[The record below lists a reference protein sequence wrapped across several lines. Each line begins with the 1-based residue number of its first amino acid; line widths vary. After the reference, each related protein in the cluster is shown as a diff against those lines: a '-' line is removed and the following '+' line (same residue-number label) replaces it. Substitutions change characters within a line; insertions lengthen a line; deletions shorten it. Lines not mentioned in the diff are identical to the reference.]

1 MDAWIEVTCYSSR
14 LAGVENWKLI
24 PLQSL
29 GEITAS
35 NEIGH
40 VLKAN
45 IWLLVI
51 KNLKT
56 PQPYWEWI
64 LWKSLSPLV
73 LIGLINKTFTLGEA
87 KLVLGKRSNGSVLLP
102 VVVFL
107 ISNHTIPPSS
117 QCFVSAGTS
126 NASTHDQDV
135 LFSLF
140 NDKMP
145 RLDVLLGA
153 SVVSASEQTAY
164 LLLYYTTVMT
174 LSSFMQVLVSV
185 SYLQ

>member
-1 MDAWIEVTCYSSR
+1 MEEFLEELIRWLLDAWIGVTCYSSR
-14 LAGVENWKLI
+14 LRC
-24 PLQSL
+24 
-29 GEITAS
+29 

-56 PQPYWEWI
+56 PQPYWE
-64 LWKSLSPLV
+64 
-73 LIGLINKTFTLGEA
+73 LG
-87 KLVLGKRSNGSVLLP
+87 LGKRSHGSVLSP

-164 LLLYYTTVMT
+164 LLLYYTTVMMT